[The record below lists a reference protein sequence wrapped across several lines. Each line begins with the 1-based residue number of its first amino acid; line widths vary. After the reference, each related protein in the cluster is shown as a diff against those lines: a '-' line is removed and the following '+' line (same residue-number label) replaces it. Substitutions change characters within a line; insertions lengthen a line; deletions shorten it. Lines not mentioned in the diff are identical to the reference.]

1 MILNK
6 RSKKRIKI
14 LIIFILSV
22 SLASGLII
30 YALSKNMIYFY
41 TPTQVING
49 EAPLNTP
56 IRLGGMVMKGSLDK
70 DPNNLNISFYIN
82 DSKNKVLVNYK
93 GLLPDLFG
101 EGQGV
106 VVSGV
111 LNERKNLQASE
122 VLAKHD
128 ENYMPP
134 EVADMMNKEMIG
146 INKDDYK

>member
-134 EVADMMNKEMIG
+134 EVKEALKG
-146 INKDDYK
+146 K

>member
-1 MILNK
+1 M
-6 RSKKRIKI
+6 
-14 LIIFILSV
+14 
-22 SLASGLII
+22 
-30 YALSKNMIYFY
+30 
-41 TPTQVING
+41 
-49 EAPLNTP
+49 
-56 IRLGGMVMKGSLDK
+56 
-70 DPNNLNISFYIN
+70 
-82 DSKNKVLVNYK
+82 
-93 GLLPDLFG
+93 LPDLFG

-111 LNERKNLQASE
+111 LDERKKLQASE

>member
-6 RSKKRIKI
+6 RSKKSIKI